1 MSLPPPGDLLT
12 AGPPLP
18 SPRTLS
24 WRVGFP
30 RPDRLDRAHQY
41 LPQVSQAPRGKVD
54 VMACQALRL
63 VGPLWA
69 DIRVTLGPCSVLLD
83 EQPLLSH
90 IPQLPIC
97 IADTGYPGALWTVYL
112 CIPPT
117 YSRKFTASGNSL
129 SLYLEM
135 KIQLLTPPPTPKP
148 CGSEFAFLILS
159 SW

>member
-1 MSLPPPGDLLT
+1 MPPPGGLLT
-12 AGPPLP
+12 PGPPLLSP
-18 SPRTLS
+18 SALS

-30 RPDRLDRAHQY
+30 CPDRAHQY

-54 VMACQALRL
+54 VMGCQACDWSAP
-63 VGPLWA
+63 VGRHQR
-69 DIRVTLGPCSVLLD
+69 DLGPCSMLLD

-90 IPQLPIC
+90 SPQLPIC
-97 IADTGYPGALWTVYL
+97 IADTGYPVALWTVYL

-129 SLYLEM
+129 SIYLEM
-135 KIQLLTPPPTPKP
+135 KIQLRTPPPTPKP